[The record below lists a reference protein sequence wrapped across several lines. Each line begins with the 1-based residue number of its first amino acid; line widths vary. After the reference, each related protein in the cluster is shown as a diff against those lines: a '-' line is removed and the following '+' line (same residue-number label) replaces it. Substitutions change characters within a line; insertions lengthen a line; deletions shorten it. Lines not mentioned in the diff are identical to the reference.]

1 MPRGTGRIA
10 VTIAFVL
17 VVIGVSTLALHPLVG
32 RSMGAG
38 PATTT
43 TMPRTTTSSTTT
55 TTTTPVGELP
65 QTAVLPPARS
75 PGLTSRMT
83 ALLRAVAT
91 GQPRLAYGAFFPIG
105 AYVQTKTGYNNAED
119 WHVRLLGHFDADVA
133 TLHAELGAHPEAARL
148 IGYSVDNPAA
158 VWVVPG
164 VEENKGPYWRVYDTT
179 VTYAIGRQQG
189 SFTVTTMISWRGSW
203 YVVHLIGFNS

>member
-1 MPRGTGRIA
+1 MPRGAGRIA
-10 VTIAFVL
+10 ITLAFVL
-17 VVIGVSTLALHPLVG
+17 VVVGVSTVALHPFVA
-32 RSMGAG
+32 RSTGAR

-43 TMPRTTTSSTTT
+43 ALPRTTTSSTTT
-55 TTTTPVGELP
+55 TTPAGVLP
-65 QTAVLPPARS
+65 QTTVLPPARN
-75 PGLTSRMT
+75 PGLTLRMT

-105 AYVQTKTGYNNAED
+105 AYVQTKTGSNNAED
-119 WHVRLLGHFDADVA
+119 WHVRLLGHFDEDVA
-133 TLHAELGAHPEAARL
+133 TLHAELGAHHEAPRL
-148 IGYSVDNPAA
+148 IGYSVDDPAA